1 MSRPGRGRTDAL
13 AALRIGEFRAL
24 SALGLLVMIAVQAQS
39 VAIAWALY
47 QITRDPLVLGLV
59 GLAEAVPFISLAL
72 FGGYLADHR
81 DKRTLMRI
89 ALTLMVA
96 ASGLLIAVMQTPVRN
111 AMGPWQWL
119 GLVYGSLMLMGL
131 ARGLFSPSA
140 TALRA
145 FVVPRALYPNAAAWS
160 STAMQSGMVLGPLLG
175 GLSYAAYGLTT
186 TLWGCAALLVAAIAL
201 SLWLRPRPPLSHRA
215 QGQSV
220 MQNIAEG
227 LQFVRRTPV
236 ILYALALD
244 LLVVLFGGVIAILPM
259 FAEEI
264 LLIGPDA
271 LGLLRAAPAVGA
283 IITILIC
290 TRHTPTYHAWRNLLL
305 ACAGFG
311 AATLVFAASTHFW
324 LSVAALFATG
334 AFDSVSVVIRQTL
347 LQIYTP
353 DTLRGRVQSV
363 NSVFISTSNEIGAFE
378 SGLAAKLLGAVPS
391 VLFGGAMTLGIT
403 GLIGRRTRSLLR
415 LRVTPESQG

>member
-1 MSRPGRGRTDAL
+1 MSRSGRVRTDAL

-160 STAMQSGMVLGPLLG
+160 STAMQSGMVLGPLL
-175 GLSYAAYGLTT
+175 AACRTPPMASRPPCG
-186 TLWGCAALLVAAIAL
+186 AAPRCWWRPLRCRSGSGRARRSAIA
-201 SLWLRPRPPLSHRA
+201 
-215 QGQSV
+215 
-220 MQNIAEG
+220 
-227 LQFVRRTPV
+227 RR
-236 ILYALALD
+236 
-244 LLVVLFGGVIAILPM
+244 GS
-259 FAEEI
+259 
-264 LLIGPDA
+264 
-271 LGLLRAAPAVGA
+271 R
-283 IITILIC
+283 
-290 TRHTPTYHAWRNLLL
+290 
-305 ACAGFG
+305 
-311 AATLVFAASTHFW
+311 
-324 LSVAALFATG
+324 
-334 AFDSVSVVIRQTL
+334 
-347 LQIYTP
+347 
-353 DTLRGRVQSV
+353 
-363 NSVFISTSNEIGAFE
+363 
-378 SGLAAKLLGAVPS
+378 
-391 VLFGGAMTLGIT
+391 
-403 GLIGRRTRSLLR
+403 
-415 LRVTPESQG
+415 

>member
-1 MSRPGRGRTDAL
+1 MSRSGRVRTDAL

-201 SLWLRPRPPLSHRA
+201 WLRPRPPLSHRA

-311 AATLVFAASTHFW
+311 AATLVFAVSTHFW

-353 DTLRGRVQSV
+353 DALRGRVQSV
-363 NSVFISTSNEIGAFE
+363 NSVFISTSNEIG
-378 SGLAAKLLGAVPS
+378 
-391 VLFGGAMTLGIT
+391 GAMTLGIT
-403 GLIGRRTRSLLR
+403 GLIGHRTRSLLR

>member
-1 MSRPGRGRTDAL
+1 MRPDAL

-24 SALGLLVMIAVQAQS
+24 SGLALLVMVAVQAQA
-39 VAIAWALY
+39 VAIGWALY

-59 GLAEAVPFISLAL
+59 GLAEALPFIGLAL

-89 ALTLMVA
+89 ALGLMIA
-96 ASGLLIAVMQTPVRN
+96 ASILLIFVMQESVRERL
-111 AMGPWQWL
+111 GQWTWL
-119 GLVYGSLMLMGL
+119 LAVYGSLMLMGL

-145 FVVPRALYPNAAAWS
+145 FVVPRAIYPNAAAWS
-160 STAMQSGMVLGPLLG
+160 STAMQTGMVLGPLLG
-175 GLSYAAYGLTT
+175 GLSYAAFGLGA
-186 TLWGCAALLVAAIAL
+186 TLWGCAGLLVGAIGL
-201 SLWLRPRPPLSHRA
+201 SVWLKPRPPLSVRV

-220 MQNIAEG
+220 IQNIAEG
-227 LQFVRRTPV
+227 LAFVRRTPV

-264 LLIGPDA
+264 LRIGPEA

-283 IITILIC
+283 ILTILVC
-290 TRHTPTYHAWRNLLL
+290 TRFTPTFHAWRNLLI
-305 ACAGFG
+305 ACFGFG
-311 AATLVFAASTHFW
+311 AATLLFAVSTHFW

-334 AFDSVSVVIRQTL
+334 AFDSISVVVRQTL
-347 LQIYTP
+347 LQVYTP
-353 DTLRGRVQSV
+353 DALRGRVQAV

-378 SGLAAKLLGAVPS
+378 SGVAARLMGAVPS
-391 VLFGGAMTLGIT
+391 VIFGGVATLALTTEIA
-403 GLIGRRTRSLLR
+403 RRTRSLLA
-415 LRVTPESQG
+415 LRITRDS

>member
-1 MSRPGRGRTDAL
+1 VTVTPTASPDAF

-24 SALGLLVMIAVQAQS
+24 TALALTVMVAVQAQA
-39 VAIAWALY
+39 VAIGWALY

-59 GLAEAVPFISLAL
+59 GLAEALPFIGLAL

-89 ALTLMVA
+89 ALALMVV
-96 ASGLLIAVMQTPVRN
+96 ASLLLIGVMHPEVR
-111 AMGPWQWL
+111 ARMGHLSWL
-119 GLVYGSLMLMGL
+119 ALVYAALMLMGL
-131 ARGLFSPSA
+131 ARGLFAPSA

-145 FVVPRALYPNAAAWS
+145 FVVPRALYPNGAAWS
-160 STAMQSGMVLGPLLG
+160 STAMQTGMVLGPLLG
-175 GLSYAAYGLTT
+175 GLGYAVFGLQATLLGCTALLLLAMGLT
-186 TLWGCAALLVAAIAL
+186 GCLT
-201 SLWLRPRPPLSHRA
+201 PRPPLSRRTH
-215 QGQSV
+215 GQTV
-220 MQNIAEG
+220 IQNIAEG
-227 LQFVRRTPV
+227 LAFVRRTPV
-236 ILYALALD
+236 ILYSLALD

-264 LLIGPDA
+264 LRIGPEE
-271 LGLLRAAPAVGA
+271 LGVLRAAPAVGA
-283 IITILIC
+283 ILTILIC
-290 TRHTPTYHAWRNLLL
+290 TRFTPTVHAWRNLLL

-311 AATLVFAASTHFW
+311 AATLAFAVSSHFW

-353 DTLRGRVQSV
+353 DALRGRVQAV

-391 VLFGGAMTLGIT
+391 VVFGGAMTLGIT
-403 GLIGRRTRSLLR
+403 GFIGRRTRSLLA
-415 LRVTPESQG
+415 LRVQPDA

>member
-1 MSRPGRGRTDAL
+1 MNTASAPRPDAL

-24 SALGLLVMIAVQAQS
+24 SGLALLVMIAVQAQA
-39 VAIAWALY
+39 VAIGWALY

-59 GLAEAVPFISLAL
+59 GLAEALPFIGLAL

-89 ALTLMVA
+89 ALGLMIA
-96 ASGLLIAVMQTPVRN
+96 ASMLLIFVMQDAVR
-111 AMGPWQWL
+111 ARLGPWPWL
-119 GLVYGSLMLMGL
+119 LAVYASLMLMGL
-131 ARGLFSPSA
+131 ARGLFAPSA

-145 FVVPRALYPNAAAWS
+145 FVVPRTIYPNAAAWS

-175 GLSYAAYGLTT
+175 GLSYAAFGLSV
-186 TLWGCAALLVAAIAL
+186 TLWGCTGLLATAIGL
-201 SLWLRPRPPLSHRA
+201 SVWLKPRPPLSVRVH
-215 QGQSV
+215 GQSV
-220 MQNIAEG
+220 IQNIAEG
-227 LQFVRRTPV
+227 LAFVRRTPV
-236 ILYALALD
+236 ILYSLALD

-264 LLIGPDA
+264 LRIGPEA
-271 LGLLRAAPAVGA
+271 LGVLRAAPAVGA
-283 IITILIC
+283 ILTILIC
-290 TRHTPTYHAWRNLLL
+290 TRFTPTVHAWRNLLL

-311 AATLVFAASTHFW
+311 AATLVFALSSHYW

-334 AFDSVSVVIRQTL
+334 AFDSISVVIRQTL

-353 DTLRGRVQSV
+353 DALRGRVQAV

-378 SGLAAKLLGAVPS
+378 SGLAAKLMGAVPS
-391 VLFGGAMTLGIT
+391 VIFGAAMTLGLT
-403 GLIGRRTRSLLR
+403 GVIGRRTRTLLR
-415 LRVTPESQG
+415 LRVTAESTT

>member
-1 MSRPGRGRTDAL
+1 
-13 AALRIGEFRAL
+13 
-24 SALGLLVMIAVQAQS
+24 
-39 VAIAWALY
+39 
-47 QITRDPLVLGLV
+47 
-59 GLAEAVPFISLAL
+59 
-72 FGGYLADHR
+72 
-81 DKRTLMRI
+81 
-89 ALTLMVA
+89 
-96 ASGLLIAVMQTPVRN
+96 
-111 AMGPWQWL
+111 
-119 GLVYGSLMLMGL
+119 
-131 ARGLFSPSA
+131 
-140 TALRA
+140 
-145 FVVPRALYPNAAAWS
+145 
-160 STAMQSGMVLGPLLG
+160 
-175 GLSYAAYGLTT
+175 
-186 TLWGCAALLVAAIAL
+186 
-201 SLWLRPRPPLSHRA
+201 
-215 QGQSV
+215 

-311 AATLVFAASTHFW
+311 AATLVFAVSTHFW

-334 AFDSVSVVIRQTL
+334 AFDSVSVVIRPTL

-353 DTLRGRVQSV
+353 DALRGRVQSV